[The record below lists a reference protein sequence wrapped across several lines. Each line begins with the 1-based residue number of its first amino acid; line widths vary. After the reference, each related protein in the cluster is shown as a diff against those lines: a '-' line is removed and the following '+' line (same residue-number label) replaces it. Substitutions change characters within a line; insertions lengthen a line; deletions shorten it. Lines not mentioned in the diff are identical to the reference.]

1 MFIQLIISVASLEV
15 TGLVG
20 AVLYRALDRAL
31 RAATGPPRQ
40 QLAEEGGEGVGERRG
55 EEDMFENVF
64 FETPRLRSQNTS
76 FLTGTTFGKISDM
89 LCEKSSALDK
99 LIKSDVS

>member
-31 RAATGPPRQ
+31 RAATGPPRP
-40 QLAEEGGEGVGERRG
+40 AGHR
-55 EEDMFENVF
+55 EDMFLNA
-64 FETPRLRSQNTS
+64 S
-76 FLTGTTFGKISDM
+76 FLT
-89 LCEKSSALDK
+89 EKHLAKFPICCVKNLLR
-99 LIKSDVS
+99 LIN

>member
-31 RAATGPPRQ
+31 RAATGPPSPAGNR
-40 QLAEEGGEGVGERRG
+40 
-55 EEDMFENVF
+55 EDMF
-64 FETPRLRSQNTS
+64 LNTS
-76 FLTGTTFGKISDM
+76 FLTGTTFGKISNL

-99 LIKSDVS
+99 LIKSDVSCVTPLCSVVLLYHTFVKLCQT